1 MAIVNH
7 EKIARIYG
15 QQPFAY
21 FVLVIKYL
29 YASYHIAAKE
39 YTQALQSYDELLPY
53 VKESGSYK
61 DIQISQ
67 ERAKVLS
74 LMGRIEE
81 ACEEYEVINARKDS
95 LDANSYLRQI
105 NELHTLYQIDKN
117 ELNNINR
124 QKKILYWSWFI
135 ILSVLSLIIF
145 FIFRIKRNNK
155 RLIQSQQEQEKVKKK
170 DPGAVRFPGFL

>member
-1 MAIVNH
+1 
-7 EKIARIYG
+7 
-15 QQPFAY
+15 
-21 FVLVIKYL
+21 
-29 YASYHIAAKE
+29 
-39 YTQALQSYDELLPY
+39 
-53 VKESGSYK
+53 
-61 DIQISQ
+61 
-67 ERAKVLS
+67 
-74 LMGRIEE
+74 MGRIEE

-155 RLIQSQQEQEKVKKK
+155 RLIQSQQEQEKVKKQAENSIRTK
-170 DPGAVRFPGFL
+170 SLFLSNMSHEIRTPLNAIVGFSEIIAVTENEEEKLQYLEIIQKNSNLLLQ

>member
-1 MAIVNH
+1 MMNYCHTSKNPV
-7 EKIARIYG
+7 R
-15 QQPFAY
+15 
-21 FVLVIKYL
+21 
-29 YASYHIAAKE
+29 
-39 YTQALQSYDELLPY
+39 T
-53 VKESGSYK
+53 K

-67 ERAKVLS
+67 ERGKRFFP

-145 FIFRIKRNNK
+145 FIFRIKME
-155 RLIQSQQEQEKVKKK
+155 QQTS
-170 DPGAVRFPGFL
+170 DPIATRTRKSKETGRKFDSH

>member
-1 MAIVNH
+1 MLPTISP
-7 EKIARIYG
+7 
-15 QQPFAY
+15 Q
-21 FVLVIKYL
+21 
-29 YASYHIAAKE
+29 KE

-124 QKKILYWSWFI
+124 QKKILYWSLVYYPVCPLLNY
-135 ILSVLSLIIF
+135 ILHLPHQ
-145 FIFRIKRNNK
+145 KE
-155 RLIQSQQEQEKVKKK
+155 QQTS
-170 DPGAVRFPGFL
+170 DPIATRTRKSKETGRKFDSH